1 MNIDFIRGVTAH
13 LTAAF
18 VVVGGLIAIIWL
30 TAAGIFPAD
39 AGLPAIAAI
48 IAGAAG
54 FMWGAETSK
63 QAAKQAERNI
73 MQQPPEAPP
82 GP

>member
-18 VVVGGLIAIIWL
+18 VVVGGLVAIVWL
-30 TAAGIFPAD
+30 TATGTFPAD

-54 FMWGAETSK
+54 FMWGAEVAK
-63 QAAKQAERNI
+63 QSAKQAEKNI
-73 MQQPPEAPP
+73 AQGQQNPP

>member
-1 MNIDFIRGVTAH
+1 MNIDFIRGITSH
-13 LTAAF
+13 LTAAV
-18 VVVGGLIAIIWL
+18 VVVGGLASIVVL
-30 TAAGIFPAD
+30 TANGTFPAD

-54 FMWGAETSK
+54 FMWGAEVAK

-73 MQQPPEAPP
+73 LQQPPDPP
-82 GP
+82 PAA